1 MYVEKQR
8 TKDLRRKVKIM
19 SVVFTA
25 ACVLGLIAI
34 LTIMGTG
41 SVAKILMLAIA
52 IVWIVGIWQSS
63 KIMGETI
70 VKIENS
76 RDH

>member
-8 TKDLRRKVKIM
+8 TKDLRKRVKIM
-19 SVVFTA
+19 SVIFTV
-25 ACVLGLIAI
+25 ACILGLIAI

-52 IVWIVGIWQSS
+52 LIWIMGIWRSS
-63 KIMGETI
+63 KIMGETV

>member
-8 TKDLRRKVKIM
+8 TKDLRKRVKIM
-19 SVVFTA
+19 SVIFTV
-25 ACVLGLIAI
+25 ACISALIAI

-52 IVWIVGIWQSS
+52 IVWIVGIWRSS

-70 VKIENS
+70 VRIENS